1 MKRSITILQPNRFV
15 WYAGGVLLY
24 NVAVILWGAF
34 VRATGSGAGCGS
46 HWPTCNGQVLPRAPE
61 VETLI
66 EFTHRLTSGLAGL
79 LVLGL
84 FVWAL
89 RRFGKGHP
97 ARLGATLA
105 LVFMVIEALIG
116 AVLVL
121 AGLVADN
128 ASLARAVMI
137 AIHLVNTFLLL
148 AWLTLTVWW
157 GAGGP
162 SLRVRGHGRLAALL
176 GIAIVTTLL
185 LGASGAV
192 TALGDTLFP
201 VATLSEGL
209 RRDFAAEAHVLER
222 LRVIHPA
229 IAIVLGLYLIVL
241 ARSVRRQ
248 RPSPLTRGLVAVF
261 GAIYATQL
269 IVGMIN
275 VRLLAPV
282 PLQIIHLLLAD
293 LIWIA
298 LILLTAAALAA
309 EEPVLAPRAT
319 AEPLPAGA
327 GRGRLRGLTRPAG
340 QLPRD

>member
-1 MKRSITILQPNRFV
+1 MAPTNGSTSRRFV
-15 WYAGGVLLY
+15 RYAGGVLIY
-24 NVAVILWGAF
+24 NIGVILWGAF

-46 HWPTCNGQVLPRAPE
+46 HWPTCNGQVIPRAPE

-84 FVWAL
+84 FVWAM
-89 RRFGKGHP
+89 RRFARGHP
-97 ARLGATLA
+97 ARLGATWA
-105 LVFMVIEALIG
+105 LIFMVIEALIG
-116 AVLVL
+116 ALLVR

-137 AIHLVNTFLLL
+137 ALHLVNTFLLL
-148 AWLTLTVWW
+148 AWLALTVWW

-162 SLRVRGHGRLAALL
+162 PLRLRGHEGLATLL
-176 GIAIVTTLL
+176 GIAILVTIL

-201 VATLSEGL
+201 VDTLHEGL
-209 RRDFAAEAHVLER
+209 RRDFSTEAHFLER
-222 LRVIHPA
+222 LRIIHPV
-229 IAIVLGLYLIVL
+229 IAMLLGLYLIGL
-241 ARSVRRQ
+241 ARFIARR
-248 RPSPLTRGLVAVF
+248 RPTPLTRRLVLIF

-282 PLQIIHLLLAD
+282 ALQIIHLLLAD

-298 LILLTAAALAA
+298 LILLSAAALAA
-309 EEPVLAPRAT
+309 EQPAWASAPALPAHTAARDGTAPR
-319 AEPLPAGA
+319 P
-327 GRGRLRGLTRPAG
+327 RLG
-340 QLPRD
+340 